1 MKKIVL
7 LALIVFMNLFGS
19 ELALQKSFKNALIQ
33 ADIVQKPIM
42 FIVSRHTCKYC
53 VMLEKETLSKDAVIE
68 TLNKDYVTYIAYTD
82 DDDDAFP
89 EEFWRPATPT
99 IWFLD
104 DEGKAMSE
112 PIMGAVDEKNLL
124 KILDT
129 VSKSFAIQKQEQ
141 QINYMKSRL

>member
-1 MKKIVL
+1 MKKIIL
-7 LALIVFMNLFGS
+7 LVLIVCMNLFGS
-19 ELALQKSFKNALIQ
+19 ELVLEKSFKNALIQ
-33 ADIVQKPIM
+33 ADMTQKPIM

-53 VMLEKETLSKDAVIE
+53 IMLEKETLSKADVIE
-68 TLNKDYVTYIAYTD
+68 VLNKNYVTYIAYT

-112 PIMGAVDEKNLL
+112 PIMGAVDEENLL

-129 VSKSFAIQKQEQ
+129 VSKSFATQNQEQ
-141 QINYMKSRL
+141 QTNYMKSRL

>member
-1 MKKIVL
+1 MKKIIL
-7 LALIVFMNLFGS
+7 LVLIVCMNLFGS
-19 ELALQKSFKNALIQ
+19 ELVLQKSFKNVLIQ
-33 ADIVQKPIM
+33 ADMAQKPIM

-53 VMLEKETLSKDAVIE
+53 IMLEKETLSKADVIE
-68 TLNKDYVTYIAYTD
+68 ALNKDYVTYIAYT

-112 PIMGAVDEKNLL
+112 PIMGAVDQENLL

-129 VSKSFAIQKQEQ
+129 VSKSFSAQKQEQ
-141 QINYMKSRL
+141 QTNYMKSRL

>member
-1 MKKIVL
+1 MKKIIL
-7 LALIVFMNLFGS
+7 LVLIVCMNLFGS
-19 ELALQKSFKNALIQ
+19 ELVLEKSFKNALIQ
-33 ADIVQKPIM
+33 ADMTQKPIM

-53 VMLEKETLSKDAVIE
+53 IMLEKETLSKADVIE
-68 TLNKDYVTYIAYTD
+68 VLNKNYVTYIAYT

-112 PIMGAVDEKNLL
+112 PIMGAVDEENLL

-129 VSKSFAIQKQEQ
+129 VSKSFATQKQEQ
-141 QINYMKSRL
+141 QTNYMKSRL

>member
-1 MKKIVL
+1 
-7 LALIVFMNLFGS
+7 
-19 ELALQKSFKNALIQ
+19 
-33 ADIVQKPIM
+33 
-42 FIVSRHTCKYC
+42 
-53 VMLEKETLSKDAVIE
+53 MLEKETLSKADVIE
-68 TLNKDYVTYIAYTD
+68 VLNKNYVTYIAYT

-112 PIMGAVDEKNLL
+112 PIMGAVDEENLL

-129 VSKSFAIQKQEQ
+129 VSKSFATQKQEQ
-141 QINYMKSRL
+141 QTNYMKSRL

>member
-1 MKKIVL
+1 MKKIIL
-7 LALIVFMNLFGS
+7 LVLIVCMNLFGS
-19 ELALQKSFKNALIQ
+19 ELVLEKSFKNALIQ
-33 ADIVQKPIM
+33 ADMTQKPIM

-53 VMLEKETLSKDAVIE
+53 IMLEKETLSKADVIE
-68 TLNKDYVTYIAYTD
+68 VLNKDYVTYIAYT

-112 PIMGAVDEKNLL
+112 PIMGAVDEENLL

-129 VSKSFAIQKQEQ
+129 VSKSFATQKQEQ
-141 QINYMKSRL
+141 QTNYMKSRL

>member
-1 MKKIVL
+1 MKKIIL
-7 LALIVFMNLFGS
+7 LVLIVCMNLFGS
-19 ELALQKSFKNALIQ
+19 ELVLEKSFKNALIQ
-33 ADIVQKPIM
+33 ADMTQKPIM

-53 VMLEKETLSKDAVIE
+53 IMLEKETLSKADVIE
-68 TLNKDYVTYIAYTD
+68 VLNKDYVTYIAYT

-112 PIMGAVDEKNLL
+112 PIMGAVDEENLL

-129 VSKSFAIQKQEQ
+129 VSKSFATQKQGQ
-141 QINYMKSRL
+141 QTNYMKSRL

>member
-1 MKKIVL
+1 MKKIIL
-7 LALIVFMNLFGS
+7 LVLIVCMNLFGS
-19 ELALQKSFKNALIQ
+19 ELVLEKSFKNALIQ
-33 ADIVQKPIM
+33 EDMTQKPIM

-53 VMLEKETLSKDAVIE
+53 IMLEKETLSKADVIE
-68 TLNKDYVTYIAYTD
+68 VLNKDYVTYIAYT

-112 PIMGAVDEKNLL
+112 PIMGAVDEENLL

-129 VSKSFAIQKQEQ
+129 VSKSFATQKQEQ
-141 QINYMKSRL
+141 QTNYMKSRL

>member
-1 MKKIVL
+1 MKKIIL
-7 LALIVFMNLFGS
+7 LVLIVCMNLFGS
-19 ELALQKSFKNALIQ
+19 ELVLEKSFKNALIQ
-33 ADIVQKPIM
+33 ADMTQKPII

-53 VMLEKETLSKDAVIE
+53 IMLEKETLSKADVIE
-68 TLNKDYVTYIAYTD
+68 VLNKNYVTYIAYT

-112 PIMGAVDEKNLL
+112 PIMGAVDEENLL

-129 VSKSFAIQKQEQ
+129 VSKSFATQKQEQ
-141 QINYMKSRL
+141 QTNYMKSRL

>member
-1 MKKIVL
+1 MKKIIL
-7 LALIVFMNLFGS
+7 LVLIVYMNLFGS
-19 ELALQKSFKNALIQ
+19 ELVLQKSFKNALIQ
-33 ADIVQKPIM
+33 ADMTQKPIM

-53 VMLEKETLSKDAVIE
+53 IMLEKETLSKADVIE
-68 TLNKDYVTYIAYTD
+68 ALNKDYVTYIAYT

-112 PIMGAVDEKNLL
+112 PIMGAVDEENLL

-129 VSKSFAIQKQEQ
+129 VSKSFATQKQEKQ
-141 QINYMKSRL
+141 TNYMKSRL

>member
-1 MKKIVL
+1 MKKIIL
-7 LALIVFMNLFGS
+7 LVLIVCMNLFGS
-19 ELALQKSFKNALIQ
+19 ELVLEKSFKNALIQ
-33 ADIVQKPIM
+33 ADMTQKPII

-53 VMLEKETLSKDAVIE
+53 IMLEKETLSKADVIE
-68 TLNKDYVTYIAYTD
+68 VLNKDYVTYIAYT

-112 PIMGAVDEKNLL
+112 PIMGAVDEENLL

-129 VSKSFAIQKQEQ
+129 VSKSFATQKQEQ
-141 QINYMKSRL
+141 QTNYMKSRL